1 MVSPGLKRGENSQ
14 KSMSG
19 AIAKRILIILPA
31 VVLAILVQ
39 SYFWVPNYDHQ
50 TRGNPQRLTQ
60 YISASIGD
68 VAIINPI
75 LNADSASSEICEK
88 IFDGLI
94 DRDENLKLRGRLAT
108 DWKIYEEVY
117 FVVNDDP
124 VWISKGL
131 STPEAVK
138 EAIERAAS
146 SPQPENFFLRNIDHL
161 DILPPCTEERVVS
174 EQEANEQGEGKEIK
188 IKVSIR
194 YPARIKATLREVNQD
209 FFTQLE
215 PLLGSGYFNQK
226 RLSPYLTIAPP
237 IYDTPER
244 RTAYLSQYLP
254 VVEHN
259 PVIIFNLRRG
269 VRFSDGHEFDADDV
283 RFTYESIMD
292 PANRSPR
299 IPDFEPVKTLEV
311 LDKYRVKITYKRLFQ
326 PAITAWGIGI
336 LPEHLLNKESLARE
350 AREKNLDP
358 AEFTMRQSDFNKLR
372 PIGTGPFTFVE
383 WRSDQYIKL
392 VRNENYW
399 EGAPH
404 YREFIWRVIPDM
416 LTQELE
422 FYAGA
427 TDHYEARA
435 HQVNRLKKDSRF
447 QNFSG
452 LSFSYTYIGYNLRRE
467 LFQDKRVRKALTMA
481 INIPDII
488 QYVLY
493 GEGEATTG
501 PFLKQT
507 EFYNHE
513 VKPLPYDPDGAL
525 QLLREAGWE
534 RDEQGFLRKGG
545 KYFEFSIITNNG
557 NPYREAILIIA
568 QNAWK
573 KLGMKVSADRV
584 EWSVF
589 LEKHINVG
597 NFDAVVLGWS
607 MGIEPDL
614 YQIWHSSQ
622 SGNYQLNFVGYNNP
636 QADDLILKIRQEYD
650 EKKQIEYCHKLHE
663 IIYDDQPY
671 TFLYV
676 GRWTALLD
684 KKIAILERD
693 EQGREIIK
701 RITPTKTGNYSFY
714 FNKWIKFPQDPVFS
728 TGFE

>member
-1 MVSPGLKRGENSQ
+1 MP
-14 KSMSG
+14 
-19 AIAKRILIILPA
+19 I

-39 SYFWVPNYDHQ
+39 SYFWVPNYDNQ
-50 TRGNPQRLTQ
+50 TKGNPQRLTQ

-68 VAIINPI
+68 VAIINPV
-75 LNADSASSEICEK
+75 LNADSASSEICDK

-108 DWKIYEEVY
+108 DWKISEEVY
-117 FVVNDDP
+117 FSFNDDP
-124 VWISKGL
+124 VWAGKGL
-131 STPEAVK
+131 ATPEAVK

-146 SPQPENFFLRNIDHL
+146 SNQPEYSFLSGMENLEIV
-161 DILPPCTEERVVS
+161 PPSTEERIVS
-174 EQEANEQGEGKEIK
+174 EQVPDTKGEVTEIK
-188 IKVSIR
+188 VKVTIHH
-194 YPARIKATLREVNQD
+194 PPRIKATLREVNQD

-226 RLSPYLTIAPP
+226 DRLSSRLTIASPHD
-237 IYDTPER
+237 IPER
-244 RTAYLSQYLP
+244 RAAYLDQYLP
-254 VVEHN
+254 AVEHN

-269 VRFSDGHEFDADDV
+269 ARFSDGHEFDANDV

-292 PANRSPR
+292 TANRSPR

-326 PAITAWGIGI
+326 PAITAWGIGM
-336 LPEHLLNKESLARE
+336 LPEHLLNKECLARE
-350 AREKNLDP
+350 ARQKSLDP
-358 AEFTMRQSDFNKLR
+358 ADFTLRQSDFNKLR
-372 PIGTGPFTFVE
+372 PVGTGPFTFQE

-399 EGAPH
+399 EGPPH
-404 YREFIWRVIPDM
+404 YHEFVYRVIPDM

-435 HQVNRLKKDSRF
+435 HQVERLKKDDKF

-481 INIPDII
+481 INIPEII

-493 GEGEATTG
+493 GEGEPTTG
-501 PFLKQT
+501 PFLQQT
-507 EFYNHE
+507 DFFNPE
-513 VKPLPYDPDGAL
+513 VKPLPYDPEGAL
-525 QLLREAGWE
+525 RLLREAGWE
-534 RDEQGFLRKGG
+534 RDSQGFLRKNG
-545 KYFEFSIITNNG
+545 KYFEFSLITNNG
-557 NPYREAILIIA
+557 NPYREAILIVA

-573 KLGMKVSADRV
+573 KLGIKVSADRV

-589 LEKHINVG
+589 LEKHVDVG

-607 MGIEPDL
+607 MGIDPDL
-614 YQIWHSSQ
+614 YQVWHSSQ
-622 SGNYQLNFVGYNNP
+622 TGQYQLNFVGYQNP
-636 QADDLILKIRQEYD
+636 QADELILKIRQEYD

-684 KKIAILERD
+684 KKIAILEKD
-693 EQGREIIK
+693 GQGRDIVK
-701 RITPTKTGNYSFY
+701 RITPTKTGSYGFY
-714 FNKWIKFPQDPVFS
+714 FNKWIKFPQAPVFS